1 MRENPTQIL
10 RGQMYT
16 ADLDPVIGSEQGG
29 VRPVLVVQNDVGN
42 RYSPTVIVVP
52 ITTQIKKME
61 QPTHI
66 GIPPYFDLPEQSMAM
81 LEQIR
86 TVDRSRLREYIGNLD
101 DDIMDCIDEALG
113 VSIGLKAKMRRSK
126 PRREK
131 ETPEEMLLCLC
142 PTCASQF
149 YNSPVH
155 VIRRVA
161 PLPRPTESCTY
172 CEVRKGYDY
181 RITHRRKRLGDD
193 LV

>member
-131 ETPEEMLLCLC
+131 ETPEEMLLC
-142 PTCASQF
+142 
-149 YNSPVH
+149 
-155 VIRRVA
+155 
-161 PLPRPTESCTY
+161 
-172 CEVRKGYDY
+172 
-181 RITHRRKRLGDD
+181 HR
-193 LV
+193 

>member
-1 MRENPTQIL
+1 MREIPTQLL
-10 RGQMYT
+10 RGQMYMV
-16 ADLDPVIGSEQGG
+16 DLDPVIGSEQGG

-42 RYSPTVIVVP
+42 RYSPTVIVAPV
-52 ITTQIKKME
+52 TTQIKKTD

-66 GIPPYFDLPEQSMAM
+66 DIPPCYDLPEHSMAM

-86 TVDRSRLREYIGNLD
+86 TIDRSRLGEYIGSLD
-101 DDIMDCIDEALG
+101 NDIMDGIDEALG
-113 VSIGLKAKMRRSK
+113 ISVGLKAKMLRSR
-126 PRREK
+126 PRRER
-131 ETPEEMLLCLC
+131 EAPEEMLLCLC

-155 VIRRVA
+155 VIRRVD
-161 PLPRPTESCTY
+161 PLQRAMESCTY